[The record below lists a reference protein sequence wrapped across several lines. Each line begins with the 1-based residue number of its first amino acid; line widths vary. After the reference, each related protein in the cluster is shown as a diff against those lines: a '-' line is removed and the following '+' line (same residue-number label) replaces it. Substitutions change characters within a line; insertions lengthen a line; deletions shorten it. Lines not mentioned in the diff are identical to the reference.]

1 MLQSKVLSSYSP
13 IIIPVSF
20 IFGLNFI
27 EKDLLFEKFSPLGIT
42 LFIISFL
49 LFLDRVEDAKDRTN
63 LNVGSGLFIFS
74 YILFRYFPSLYK
86 ISLSIMLISLILIG
100 QGLVE
105 YDIYN
110 TDVQQIYLSLFIIFI
125 YFISVMPYNNNIDSL
140 SLIIPSI
147 FFTII
152 VLKSINID

>member
-1 MLQSKVLSSYSP
+1 MIQSKVLDTYSP
-13 IIIPVSF
+13 ILIPVSF

-27 EKDLLFEKFSPLGIT
+27 EKDLLFEKFSPLGIG

-49 LFLDRVEDAKDRTN
+49 LFLDRVEEPKNRTN
-63 LNVGSGLFIFS
+63 LNIGSGLFILS

-86 ISLSIMLISLILIG
+86 LSLSIMLIGLVLVG
-100 QGLVE
+100 QGLVD

-110 TDVQQIYLSLFIIFI
+110 TNVQQIYLSLFMIFI
-125 YFISVMPYNNNIDSL
+125 YFTLVIPYDNIDSL
-140 SLIIPSI
+140 SLTIPSA

-152 VLKSINID
+152 VLKNISIN

>member
-1 MLQSKVLSSYSP
+1 MIQSKVLSSYSP

-20 IFGLNFI
+20 IFGLKFI
-27 EKDLLFEKFSPLGIT
+27 ENDLIFQKFSPLGIS

-49 LFLDRVEDAKDRTN
+49 LFLDRVEEPKNRTN
-63 LNVGSGLFIFS
+63 LNIGSGLFILS

-86 ISLSIMLISLILIG
+86 LSLIIMLTGLVLVG
-100 QGLVE
+100 QGLVD

-110 TDVQQIYLSLFIIFI
+110 TNVQQIYLSLFMIFI
-125 YFISVMPYNNNIDSL
+125 YFILVIPYNNIDSL
-140 SLIIPSI
+140 SLTIPSA

-152 VLKSINID
+152 VLKNININ